1 MVSGTLL
8 NDFTYGKAHLYGE
21 DELNLMIKHYGV
33 KTIRDAVKESLS
45 QYDNWVFKVEMF
57 AKDVISEQLPWQTLY
72 ICMDYCQSQEDYESC
87 AMLKRAIKYWESFGD
102 NDSEF
107 DN

>member
-1 MVSGTLL
+1 MVLGTLL

-21 DELNLMIKHYGV
+21 DDLNLMMKYYGV
-33 KTIRDAVKESLS
+33 KTIGEAVSEFLS

-57 AKDVISEQLPWQTLY
+57 AKDVISEQLPWQTLN
-72 ICMDYCQSQEDYESC
+72 ICMNYCQSQEDYESC
-87 AMLKRAIKYWESFGD
+87 TMLKRAIKYWESFGD
-102 NDSEF
+102 NDGEF